1 MEDLA
6 KKFDGFDSVMTKVLD
21 KLTALEA
28 WKSTASASMDQLLAQ
43 SERTAHR
50 VDTIEFIPA
59 PVPMRPPLRPATT
72 PPQPP
77 PRWTNPFDL
86 NSAPH
91 HEMRP
96 PASSSGRPSGHHVAT
111 NHRDVGGGILGSH
124 LPHPV
129 TGTSPDPNPHE
140 SGSGDDGRAFAR
152 KPVSLPKMEFPKFDG
167 ENPRLWKARCEMY
180 FEVFGVSEHMK
191 TRFAA
196 LNFEGPAASWLQTLE
211 LRVGVFRRGL
221 LFAQPFVSVLIE
233 ISIRSI
239 CVNLMPCDK
248 LAPWQI
254 TITVLSNC
262 PIAAL

>member
-1 MEDLA
+1 M
-6 KKFDGFDSVMTKVLD
+6 G
-21 KLTALEA
+21 
-28 WKSTASASMDQLLAQ
+28 TASPRITRMLAVESLVPTRHTQSRVCVLILL
-43 SERTAHR
+43 
-50 VDTIEFIPA
+50 
-59 PVPMRPPLRPATT
+59 
-72 PPQPP
+72 
-77 PRWTNPFDL
+77 PRSLVVVMIFVLFLANPC
-86 NSAPH
+86 P
-91 HEMRP
+91 
-96 PASSSGRPSGHHVAT
+96 
-111 NHRDVGGGILGSH
+111 
-124 LPHPV
+124 
-129 TGTSPDPNPHE
+129 
-140 SGSGDDGRAFAR
+140 
-152 KPVSLPKMEFPKFDG
+152 FPKFDG
-167 ENPRLWKARCEMY
+167 ENPRLWKDRCEMY

-211 LRVGVFRRGL
+211 LCVGVFSRGL